1 MKLYKD
7 IVLYVVVAVL
17 AGLVTGCSGVIFD
30 KYPSED
36 GPVPEESRAF
46 LALHLA
52 PVAATRAAD
61 DKEAMHSLRVVLLDG
76 DGIVEY
82 NRLVGADVFGTDGL
96 TDLDYAAK
104 VQLIPTTPGDKKIF
118 LIANEESV
126 TSVKGTGNNGSLT
139 ALLNAFVA
147 GKSGFEDSINSVYF
161 TPDFTKNI
169 VLSSS
174 YKFNIGEEEKQ
185 HHETFYLVHAATKFE
200 FSFENLL
207 ENEISIEELSVSSI
221 ADDMYLM
228 AHFASPEE
236 PEEKRVTWHDGI
248 RDRNEFWI
256 DWLKEVSE
264 DTTGNPDDPENESVN
279 DKYWWIY
286 DYLIPDPTHQPRSIW
301 STTKEL
307 PVSTLSSKVVTTLPI
322 VYCPESKNLR
332 LDSQEE
338 QEYQFS
344 VRLKNG
350 DEEKTFTRYLS
361 HDNDIDSSETSSTPG
376 DAQNL
381 RTLFRNTHVKVNVTI
396 SRKAE
401 EIQLNLWIGVCPWEK
416 EEIDI
421 PTFD

>member
-1 MKLYKD
+1 M
-7 IVLYVVVAVL
+7 
-17 AGLVTGCSGVIFD
+17 
-30 KYPSED
+30 
-36 GPVPEESRAF
+36 PEESRAF

-61 DKEAMHSLRVVLLDG
+61 DKEAMHSLRVVLLNSAG
-76 DGIVEY
+76 LVEY

-118 LIANEESV
+118 LIANEESI

-139 ALLNAFVA
+139 YLLNAFAA
-147 GKSGFEDSINSVYF
+147 GDSGVEDSINSVYF

-236 PEEKRVTWHDGI
+236 PEEKRVTWNDGNRA
-248 RDRNEFWI
+248 RDEFWI

-264 DTTGNPDDPENESVN
+264 DTTSNPDDPENESVN
-279 DKYWWIY
+279 DKYGWID
-286 DYLIPDPTHQPRSIW
+286 DYLMPSGSTHQPRSIW
-301 STTKEL
+301 STSKEL

-381 RTLFRNTHVKVNVTI
+381 RALFRNTHVKVNVTI

-401 EIQLNLWIGVCPWEK
+401 EIELDLLIGVCPWYEPDAV
-416 EEIDI
+416 DI
-421 PTFD
+421 PAFD